1 MTQIRNWQNYNPTQ
15 YPLYPPPNII
25 LYSLQ
30 AKNGFYIFKLL
41 KKAEKNISWYVES
54 IWKSHLSVHKGLGN
68 TTTPLAYRLPIRK
81 SVYTTGKS
89 WVVVPETTW
98 PTNPKIFTIW
108 LFKKRLP
115 IPETEFFGEILVKR
129 EMRDRKVIQEWNW
142 GFKSVFIVIFSLIG
156 ETWVEVVSGGDSFEK
171 IKTIIYSL
179 LILLYVSYSLS
190 DFFSQILFRDF
201 WWGPFQSCLKIMT

>member
-108 LFKKRLP
+108 LFTKFVNPCSMGLYSFLVSLN
-115 IPETEFFGEILVKR
+115 ETYWIRHFYSSLLQV
-129 EMRDRKVIQEWNW
+129 
-142 GFKSVFIVIFSLIG
+142 SIVNYFSL
-156 ETWVEVVSGGDSFEK
+156 
-171 IKTIIYSL
+171 L
-179 LILLYVSYSLS
+179 
-190 DFFSQILFRDF
+190 
-201 WWGPFQSCLKIMT
+201 